1 MLMGR
6 MLVEKL
12 LFEVLNSIHQRAI
25 IEAIENTTPGYIY
38 HNISLQ

>member
-25 IEAIENTTPGYIY
+25 IEVIENTTPGYIY